1 MVPLIVALY
10 VAVRLPGFDKASA
23 NCSLRVVV
31 LLNMKLAGFVTLAL
45 FEASALAFSDT
56 APFFSSRNLGKLSYY
71 EESTNLGPAWTSFTN
86 DICSSNKKT
95 VVFRVNNLQHH
106 GDIQDGSYVE
116 HVHYKSAA
124 DLDLPLGDSC
134 RSDQV
139 SYQQTISTLDKPL
152 TIIDVEDNKVHTVR
166 EFTDAIKDPLVMV
179 VVQGKPSFHKTSS
192 HLEDI
197 KSYVED
203 KVYDNL
209 NIEFGVHHK
218 RSETEDFDK
227 IAAEVEADFAKAES
241 LVSKYPHGQVTAL
254 SEANAE
260 TSTPSHHK
268 RNNLSLFTEYRF
280 FTPGIWL
287 GLIVSAMLIAVL
299 VTALQWIGSLDIS
312 YKSFDKQ
319 VDYEKKNE

>member
-1 MVPLIVALY
+1 MPLIVALY
-10 VAVRLPGFDKASA
+10 VAVRLPGFDKDE
-23 NCSLRVVV
+23 CELSLRVVV
-31 LLNMKLAGFVTLAL
+31 LLNMKLAGLVTLAL

-56 APFFSSRNLGKLSYY
+56 APFFSSRSLGKLSYY
-71 EESTNLGPAWTSFTN
+71 EESTNLGPVWTRFTN

-95 VVFRVNNLQHH
+95 IVFRVNNLQHH
-106 GDIQDGSYVE
+106 GDNEIGSYVE

-134 RSDQV
+134 GSDQV
-139 SYQQTISTLDKPL
+139 SYQQTISTFDKPL
-152 TIIDVEDNKVHTVR
+152 TIIDVEDNNVHSVS
-166 EFTDAIKDPLVMV
+166 EFTDAIKDPLVIV

-197 KSYVED
+197 KNFVEN

-209 NIEFGVHHK
+209 NIELGVHHK
-218 RSETEDFDK
+218 RSDTEDYDK

-254 SEANAE
+254 SEASVE
-260 TSTPSHHK
+260 TSTPSYQK
-268 RNNLSLFTEYRF
+268 LKNLSLFTEYRF

-287 GLIVSAMLIAVL
+287 GLIVSAMLITVL
-299 VTALQWIGSLDIS
+299 VTALLWIGSLDIS